1 MSGILRKLISEC
13 TGTALLVC
21 VVVGSGIMGTQLSS
35 DAGIAL
41 LINTAS
47 TVLALTLL
55 ILLLGPVSGA
65 HINPAVSLVARI
77 GGNQKSSE
85 TFAYVAAQVIGA
97 IIGAIVANLMFAL
110 PAIQISNNARNS
122 VGMLLGEVI
131 ATAGLITVIGVLSAR
146 NQTEKIPVAVASWI
160 GSAYFFTSSTSFANP
175 AVTIGRMFSDTF
187 AGIAPVSVLP
197 FITAQ
202 LVGAVIGIFIVKG
215 IMKEQERNVS

>member
-1 MSGILRKLISEC
+1 LSGILRKLISEC

>member
-1 MSGILRKLISEC
+1 
-13 TGTALLVC
+13 
-21 VVVGSGIMGTQLSS
+21 MGTQLSS

>member
-1 MSGILRKLISEC
+1 
-13 TGTALLVC
+13 
-21 VVVGSGIMGTQLSS
+21 MGTQLSS
-35 DAGIAL
+35 DAGVAL

-47 TVLALTLL
+47 TVFALTLL

-65 HINPAVSLVARI
+65 HFNPAVSLVARI
-77 GGNQKSSE
+77 GGKQKSSE
-85 TFAYVAAQVIGA
+85 TFAYILAQVIGA
-97 IIGAIVANLMFAL
+97 IIGAVIANLMFAL
-110 PAIQISNNARNS
+110 PAIQISNNARDS
-122 VGMLLGEVI
+122 LGMLLGEVI

-175 AVTIGRMFSDTF
+175 AVTIGRIFSDTF

-202 LVGAVIGIFIVKG
+202 LVGAAIGIFLVKG
-215 IMKEQERNVS
+215 ITKEQEHNVS